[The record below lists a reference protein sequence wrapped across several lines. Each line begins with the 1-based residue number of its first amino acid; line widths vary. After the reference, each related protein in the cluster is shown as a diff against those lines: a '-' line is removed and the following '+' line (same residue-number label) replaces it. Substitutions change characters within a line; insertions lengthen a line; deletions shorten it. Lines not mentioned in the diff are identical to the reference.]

1 VVTSMTGYGRAEISK
16 KWITIAAEVRSVNN
30 RHLEV
35 STRLPRT
42 LQQREKDIKDLIREH
57 LNRGSLSVSIKID
70 RENDG
75 SSPMSVN
82 TAAAK
87 SIHKLLE
94 DLRKTVK
101 LKEPVRL
108 EHLLT
113 FSEIFEA
120 KDENG
125 TDEQEWKLAA
135 EAIGKSLVDLNK
147 MRVQEG
153 KELAKDLE
161 KRIKWMNGQVDE
173 VEKLSKQRIPEER
186 ARLQERIALL
196 VSDRN
201 IVDQNRLELE
211 IALMVD
217 KLDVTEECVRF
228 RSHTK
233 FFLDAMKS
241 PEPSGRRL
249 NFLTQEINR
258 EVNTMGS
265 KSNDSAMAHLVVNV
279 KEELE
284 KIREQ
289 IQNIE

>member
-1 VVTSMTGYGRAEISK
+1 MTGYGRAEVSK
-16 KWITIAAEVRSVNN
+16 KGVTVAAEVRSVNN

-35 STRLPRT
+35 STRLPRS
-42 LQQREKDIKDLIREH
+42 LQQREKDVKDLIREH

-75 SSPMSVN
+75 ASPMKVN

-87 SIHKLLE
+87 SIRALLE
-94 DLRKTVK
+94 DLRKATK
-101 LKEPVRL
+101 LKEEVKL

-120 KDENG
+120 QDEDDAG
-125 TDEQEWKLAA
+125 EREWKLAA

-161 KRIKWMNGQVDE
+161 RRVKWMNAKMDE
-173 VEKLSKQRIPEER
+173 IEMLSKKRIPEER
-186 ARLQERIALL
+186 ARLHERIAQL
-196 VSDRN
+196 VSDKN
-201 IVDQNRLELE
+201 IIDQNRLELE
-211 IALMVD
+211 IALMAD
-217 KLDVTEECVRF
+217 KLDVTEESVRF

-233 FFLDAMKS
+233 FFVDAMKS
-241 PEPSGRRL
+241 SEPSGRRL
-249 NFLTQEINR
+249 NFLVQEINR
-258 EVNTMGS
+258 EVNTVGS
-265 KSNDSAMAHLVVNV
+265 KSNDASMAQLVVSV

>member
-1 VVTSMTGYGRAEISK
+1 
-16 KWITIAAEVRSVNN
+16 VNN

-35 STRLPRT
+35 STRLPRS
-42 LQQREKDIKDLIREH
+42 LQQREKDVKDLIREH

-75 SSPMSVN
+75 ASPMSVN
-82 TAAAK
+82 VAAAR
-87 SIHKLLE
+87 SIHKLLQ

-101 LKEPVRL
+101 LKEEVTL
-108 EHLLT
+108 QHLLT

-120 KDENG
+120 KDESG

-135 EAIGKSLVDLNK
+135 EAIGKSLQGLNK
-147 MRVQEG
+147 MRIQEG
-153 KELAKDLE
+153 KELAKDME
-161 KRIKWMNGQVDE
+161 KRIKWMNSQIDE
-173 VEKLSKQRIPEER
+173 IEKLSRQRIPEER
-186 ARLQERIALL
+186 TRLQQRIEQL
-196 VSDRN
+196 VSDKN

-211 IALMVD
+211 IALMAD

-233 FFLDAMKS
+233 FFVDAMKS
-241 PEPSGRRL
+241 AEPSGRKL
-249 NFLTQEINR
+249 NFLVQEINR

-265 KSNDSAMAHLVVNV
+265 KSNDTAMAHLVVSV

-289 IQNIE
+289 VQNIE